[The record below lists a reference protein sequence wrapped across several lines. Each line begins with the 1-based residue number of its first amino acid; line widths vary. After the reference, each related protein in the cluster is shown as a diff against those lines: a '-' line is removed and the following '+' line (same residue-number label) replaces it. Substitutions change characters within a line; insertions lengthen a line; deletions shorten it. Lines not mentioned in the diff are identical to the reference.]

1 MGWCYCHL
9 LAKFKAHFYNDFYAT
24 ISDMNAFITTF
35 RTEFCQAAR
44 ISYSRLIRP
53 KGHSDV
59 YPIISKTGLCYPS
72 FLLWSRI
79 SYFVYSLT
87 DWARKFMVV
96 IYSKEYHLQK
106 NWKDLI
112 RHPTIVLL
120 SNRSWSWDWLNSCWR
135 WTDPRNRKWHQHT
148 NNDGGIS
155 TLSFHQVII
164 VFSSENY
171 YILLKPDMS
180 TEYEGFSDIL
190 T

>member
-1 MGWCYCHL
+1 
-9 LAKFKAHFYNDFYAT
+9 
-24 ISDMNAFITTF
+24 MNAFITTF

-44 ISYSRLIRP
+44 ISCSRLIRP

-96 IYSKEYHLQK
+96 IYFKEYHLQK

-112 RHPTIVLL
+112 RHPTIVLF

-148 NNDGGIS
+148 KNDGGIS
-155 TLSFHQVII
+155 TFSFPTIQN
-164 VFSSENY
+164 SAQLGKRL
-171 YILLKPDMS
+171 YIAWAWYIYGIWRIFLGNRYSNLK
-180 TEYEGFSDIL
+180 IQ
-190 T
+190 